1 VFPSERP
8 PNQVLVNSYSPGSG
22 IAPHKDGA
30 ERFHATPGAAILS
43 LASPVLIKFYK
54 EPESSAAKGPGSL
67 LASVLLEPRSLL
79 CFSGESFVSVLHG
92 IDATQSEVVG
102 GDCVNAP
109 PDQVGSVIERRTRLS
124 LTCRAAKTSE
134 RAALQAELPTSSIR
148 EEIVRRRR
156 QWLGSIADSAALH
169 LDSTTGEGEDNAAS
183 ERCEA
188 SKRSEGGAAASEG
201 GAAASEGSA
210 AASEGSA
217 VAREGSIAGGRWHR
231 TERDLSETQPAK
243 GKEDGASGVY
253 S

>member
-1 VFPSERP
+1 MFPSERP

-201 GAAASEGSA
+201 SA

-243 GKEDGASGVY
+243 GQEGGASRVC